1 MIPGVALDLVSV
13 LKSVKSLSERAIED
27 FRIYQKAH
35 NPSHLAHAA
44 SCLREINEFF
54 GDGKLGLMVTMLDAI
69 AKRSAAEQ
77 R

>member
-1 MIPGVALDLVSV
+1 MIPGVSVDMVSM
-13 LKSVKSLSERAIED
+13 LKSVQGLSERAIED

-54 GDGKLGLMVTMLDAI
+54 GDGKLGMMVMMLDMM
-69 AKRSAAEQ
+69 AKQ
-77 R
+77 K